1 MNVKKLL
8 IGFAVFL
15 AYYLVARNLENKVPA
30 ISKLANAGA

>member
-15 AYYLVARNLENKVPA
+15 AYYLLARNLENKVPA
-30 ISKLANAGA
+30 VAKLANAGA